1 MHTNTTLFQVVPPR
15 NTFHLSLFQQ
25 IPVFIVPM
33 IHNHT
38 PSWHGTETT
47 ALASVSTTGT
57 ESSVW
62 M

>member
-1 MHTNTTLFQVVPPR
+1 MHTNTTLFMVVPPR
-15 NTFHLSLFQQ
+15 NTFQLSLFQQ
-25 IPVFIVPM
+25 IPVFIVCM

-38 PSWHGTETT
+38 PSWHGTETM
-47 ALASVSTTGT
+47 ALAPVLTTGA